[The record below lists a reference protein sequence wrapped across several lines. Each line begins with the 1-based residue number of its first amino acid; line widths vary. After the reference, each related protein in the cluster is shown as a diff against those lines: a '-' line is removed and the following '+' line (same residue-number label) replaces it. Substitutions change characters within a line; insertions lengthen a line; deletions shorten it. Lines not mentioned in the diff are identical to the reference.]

1 MASFASSALRVISS
15 TTDFT
20 ISRPWCSRSFVSRI
34 KFEKF
39 VENSEKPDIIFDI
52 KSVCNRLESSISDE
66 TDVDS
71 SWRRR
76 DESCLKTSRA
86 DSPLII
92 FLTFPE
98 KDFYEVLKVL
108 ISKDCKENISYLVS
122 NDSKAQRCDLTSVK
136 WVLTYSLELA
146 VWTLSCCFPF
156 ASDTP
161 ESYPGS
167 LDVGSG
173 KKKHFQ
179 HFSHYSEIICKSQK
193 TIVISNFQLWKT
205 NRDCKMF

>member
-20 ISRPWCSRSFVSRI
+20 VSRPCCSRSFVSTI

-39 VENSEKPDIIFDI
+39 VENSDKPEIIFDI
-52 KSVCNRLESSISDE
+52 KSVCNRLEFSISDE

-76 DESCLKTSRA
+76 DESCLNTSRA

-92 FLTFPE
+92 FLTWPG
-98 KDFYEVLKVL
+98 KDFYEALKV
-108 ISKDCKENISYLVS
+108 SSSNDCKKNISYLVS

-136 WVLTYSLELA
+136 RVLTYSLELA
-146 VWTLSCCFPF
+146 LWTLSCCFPF

-167 LDVGSG
+167 LDVGFG
-173 KKKHFQ
+173 KKKRFQ
-179 HFSHYSEIICKSQK
+179 HFSHYSELIFESQK
-193 TIVISNFQLWKT
+193 IIVIIVDVKPRL
-205 NRDCKMF
+205 